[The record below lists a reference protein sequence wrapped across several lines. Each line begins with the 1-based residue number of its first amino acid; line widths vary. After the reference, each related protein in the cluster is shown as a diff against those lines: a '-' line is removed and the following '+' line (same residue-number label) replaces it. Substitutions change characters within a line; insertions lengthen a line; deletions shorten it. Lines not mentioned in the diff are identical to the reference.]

1 MSLLEDLYYG
11 KICPSEL
18 LCLRDPEYI
27 QNSKL
32 ISEFMDIL
40 KVKLS
45 IEDFTMIEQALD
57 LSGMQNSISSASA
70 YTLGFRTGAAMIIE
84 VLEHKDEL
92 IHSKGEA
99 MS

>member
-1 MSLLEDLYYG
+1 
-11 KICPSEL
+11 
-18 LCLRDPEYI
+18 
-27 QNSKL
+27 
-32 ISEFMDIL
+32 MDIL
-40 KVKLS
+40 KAKLS

-70 YTLGFRTGAAMIIE
+70 YTLGFRMGAAMIIE

>member
-1 MSLLEDLYYG
+1 
-11 KICPSEL
+11 
-18 LCLRDPEYI
+18 
-27 QNSKL
+27 
-32 ISEFMDIL
+32 
-40 KVKLS
+40 
-45 IEDFTMIEQALD
+45 MIEQALD

>member
-18 LCLRDPEYI
+18 LCLRDPVYTELQANLRVYGHPK
-27 QNSKL
+27 SKV
-32 ISEFMDIL
+32 IYRN
-40 KVKLS
+40 
-45 IEDFTMIEQALD
+45 FTMIEQALD

>member
-1 MSLLEDLYYG
+1 
-11 KICPSEL
+11 
-18 LCLRDPEYI
+18 
-27 QNSKL
+27 
-32 ISEFMDIL
+32 MDIL
-40 KVKLS
+40 KAKLS